1 MLKKIIALFLV
12 LCMVVPVM
20 VACNNDEDYDR
31 KDREEREDREDDD
44 EDESEDSEDDDDR
57 APGGLG
63 GLIGSLIGGNK
74 ETAVE
79 TVYGDDTSYDEPYDE
94 DTYNDFPYYDEPEY
108 EWNNDGDSAD
118 TSGTSEDEEF
128 YDEINEYVD
137 GLASSNNF
145 EGKTF
150 VWIGGGSQIPFLTF

>member
-44 EDESEDSEDDDDR
+44 EDEREDSEDDDDR

-79 TVYGDDTSYDEPYDE
+79 TVYGDDTFYDDAPSDE
-94 DTYNDFPYYDEPEY
+94 DTYNDYPYYY
-108 EWNNDGDSAD
+108 
-118 TSGTSEDEEF
+118 
-128 YDEINEYVD
+128 
-137 GLASSNNF
+137 
-145 EGKTF
+145 
-150 VWIGGGSQIPFLTF
+150 